1 MRFCTAIGT
10 MDVTLAR
17 TLHLLGVV
25 VWVGGM
31 FFANFALRP
40 AALLVPPPQRLPL
53 LAAALGRFVAFTGV
67 AVIVVLASGGWLIA
81 SAGGMSAMPRAV
93 HAMMTIG
100 VVMALVYAYV
110 AARPYRALRAAVARA
125 DWPAGGAAMARI
137 RPWIAANLALGL
149 VAVVLGAF
157 AR

>member
-1 MRFCTAIGT
+1 
-10 MDVTLAR
+10 MDITFAR
-17 TLHLLGVV
+17 ALHLLGII

-40 AALLVPPPQRLPL
+40 AALLLPPPQRLPL
-53 LAAALGRFVAFTGV
+53 LAAALGRFIAFTGV

-81 SAGGMSAMPRAV
+81 AGGGMSAMPRAV
-93 HAMMTIG
+93 HAMMTVG

-110 AARPYRALRAAVARA
+110 AALPYRELRAAVARA
-125 DWPAGGAAMARI
+125 DWSAGGAAMARI
-137 RPWIAANLALGL
+137 RPLIAANLALGV
-149 VAVVLGAF
+149 VAAVMGAF